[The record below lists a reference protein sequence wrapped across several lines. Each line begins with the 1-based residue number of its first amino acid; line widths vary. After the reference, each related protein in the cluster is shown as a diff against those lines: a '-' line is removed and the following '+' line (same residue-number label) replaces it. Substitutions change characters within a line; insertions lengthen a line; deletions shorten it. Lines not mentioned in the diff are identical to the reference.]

1 MFSVMLISRYAVL
14 ECIMMYK
21 LMFDR
26 FGQSMNV
33 LCAKSFVL
41 LLCMYIYIYIRTI
54 YSDQSTFLFR
64 SMLEVTIYS

>member
-41 LLCMYIYIYIRTI
+41 LLWMYIYIRTI

-64 SMLEVTIYS
+64 GMLEVTIYS